1 MKKPKLPEATSA
13 ISVIMSAATLLL
25 AGVLIYSAVIQFLG
39 GQWFSGCVSILGSV
53 LLLITSY
60 LLFSDMNKKTKK
72 TQD

>member
-25 AGVLIYSAVIQFLG
+25 AGVLIYSSVIQFLG

>member
-25 AGVLIYSAVIQFLG
+25 AGVLIYSAVIQFLS